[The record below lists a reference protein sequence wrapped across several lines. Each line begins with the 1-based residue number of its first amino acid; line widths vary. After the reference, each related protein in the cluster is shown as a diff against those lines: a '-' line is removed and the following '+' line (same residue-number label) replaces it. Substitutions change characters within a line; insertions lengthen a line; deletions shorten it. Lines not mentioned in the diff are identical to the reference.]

1 MGVYLEI
8 IFTVLGGLIAGVVG
22 LSSTYISL
30 KAHRREKHFEE
41 HKENL
46 RLLESALRQGQS
58 QLWPFTNG
66 AESIKLSPKYEITP
80 ALDTGINFIISTL
93 VTKYSDNT
101 MYSVDRVLYKDIK
114 NHFHNLWRMLIK
126 TDKDIKE
133 NARITFEELN
143 KISSSIYK
151 SLNKNNPDLT
161 SMFPN
166 VGPRQVGGEKPKLM
180 FNDAAEDYQCSVA
193 GYVFLFAV
201 KEDES
206 NWPNKIRI
214 LKKIGLYN
222 TLKNIGD
229 AVNNEIKDETN
240 EILEIREKLFSDI
253 DDCINE
259 IENILHQTKLKGR
272 CKLA

>member
-22 LSSTYISL
+22 LSSTYVSL
-30 KAHRREKHFEE
+30 RAHRREMHFEE

-46 RLLESALRQGQS
+46 RLLESALRQGKRS
-58 QLWPFTNG
+58 LWPFTNG
-66 AESIKLSPKYEITP
+66 AEDIELPHKYEITP
-80 ALDTGINFIISTL
+80 ALDTGINFILNIL
-93 VTKYSDNT
+93 VTKYSDNN
-101 MYSVDRVLYKDIK
+101 MYSVDSVLYKDIK
-114 NHFHNLWRMLIK
+114 NHFHNLWKMLTK

-133 NARITFEELN
+133 NARTTFEKLN
-143 KISSSIYK
+143 EISSSIYK
-151 SLNKNNPDLT
+151 SLNKNNPEVT
-161 SMFPN
+161 FRVQNMAPN
-166 VGPRQVGGEKPKLM
+166 QIGGEKPKIM
-180 FNDAAEDYQCSVA
+180 FNDTDEDGQCSVA
-193 GYVFLFAV
+193 GDVFLFAV

-206 NWPNKIRI
+206 DWPNKIGI

-229 AVNNEIKDETN
+229 AVNNEMKDEIN
-240 EILEIREKLFSDI
+240 EMLGIREKLFSDI

-259 IENILHQTKLKGR
+259 IENILHQTKLMGR

>member
-22 LSSTYISL
+22 LSSTYVSL
-30 KAHRREKHFEE
+30 RAHRREKHFEE

-80 ALDTGINFIISTL
+80 ALDTGINFILNIL
-93 VTKYSDNT
+93 VTKYSDNN
-101 MYSVDRVLYKDIK
+101 MYSVDSVLYKDIK
-114 NHFHNLWRMLIK
+114 NHFHNLWKMLTK

-133 NARITFEELN
+133 NARTTFEKLN
-143 KISSSIYK
+143 EISSSIYK
-151 SLNKNNPDLT
+151 SLNKNNPEVT
-161 SMFPN
+161 FRVRNMAPN
-166 VGPRQVGGEKPKLM
+166 QIDGEKPKVM
-180 FNDAAEDYQCSVA
+180 FNDTDEDGQCSVA
-193 GYVFLFAV
+193 GDVFLFAV

-206 NWPNKIRI
+206 SWPNKIRI

-229 AVNNEIKDETN
+229 AVSNEMKDEIN
-240 EILEIREKLFSDI
+240 EMLKLQEKLFSDI

>member
-8 IFTVLGGLIAGVVG
+8 IFTVLGGGIAGVVG
-22 LSSTYISL
+22 LLSTYVSL
-30 KAHRREKHFEE
+30 RAHRREKHFEE

-46 RLLESALRQGQS
+46 RLLESALRQGKRS
-58 QLWPFTNG
+58 LWPFTNG
-66 AESIKLSPKYEITP
+66 AEDIELPHKYEITP
-80 ALDTGINFIISTL
+80 ALDTGINFILNIL
-93 VTKYSDNT
+93 VTKYSDNN
-101 MYSVDRVLYKDIK
+101 MYSVDSVLYKDIK
-114 NHFHNLWRMLIK
+114 NHFHNLWKMLTK

-133 NARITFEELN
+133 NARTTFEKLN
-143 KISSSIYK
+143 EISSSIYK
-151 SLNKNNPDLT
+151 SLNKNNPEVT
-161 SMFPN
+161 FRVRNMAPN
-166 VGPRQVGGEKPKLM
+166 QIDGEKPKVM
-180 FNDAAEDYQCSVA
+180 FNDTDEDGQCSVA
-193 GYVFLFAV
+193 GDVFLFAV

-206 NWPNKIRI
+206 SWPNKIRI

-229 AVNNEIKDETN
+229 AVSNEMKDEIN
-240 EILEIREKLFSDI
+240 EMLKLQEKLFSDI

>member
-22 LSSTYISL
+22 LSSTYVSL
-30 KAHRREKHFEE
+30 RAHRREMHFEE

-80 ALDTGINFIISTL
+80 ALDTGINFILNIL
-93 VTKYSDNT
+93 VTKYSDNN
-101 MYSVDRVLYKDIK
+101 MYSVDSVLYKDIK
-114 NHFHNLWRMLIK
+114 NHFHNLWKMLTK

-133 NARITFEELN
+133 NARTTFEKLN
-143 KISSSIYK
+143 EISSSIYK
-151 SLNKNNPDLT
+151 SLNKNNPEVT
-161 SMFPN
+161 FRVRNMAPN
-166 VGPRQVGGEKPKLM
+166 QIDGEKPKVM
-180 FNDAAEDYQCSVA
+180 FNDTDEDGQCSVA
-193 GYVFLFAV
+193 GDVFLFAV

-206 NWPNKIRI
+206 SWPNKIRI

-229 AVNNEIKDETN
+229 AVSNEMKDEIN
-240 EILEIREKLFSDI
+240 EMLKLQEKLFSDI

-259 IENILHQTKLKGR
+259 IENILHLTKLKGR